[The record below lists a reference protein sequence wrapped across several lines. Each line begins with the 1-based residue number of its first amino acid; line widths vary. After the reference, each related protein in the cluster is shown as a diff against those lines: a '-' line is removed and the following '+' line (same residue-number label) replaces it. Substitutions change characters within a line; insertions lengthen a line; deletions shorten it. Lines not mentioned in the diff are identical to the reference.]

1 VKCSD
6 RCSRKVICVDVSDA
20 IGVTVQ
26 PIGSPALDNEVLR
39 SIEKFCRNWLLNHP
53 DIDSIIL
60 TLKRIYLDP
69 FGNPYGFVIEYK
81 PILAYTISGWSEET
95 LIIPLTSKFQAETL
109 TNTATKL
116 EERGFYNIALYYYKK
131 ALEIKPNLKQAWNNL
146 GNLYNKLGLFDEAI
160 KCLNK
165 ALELDPKYDSALINL
180 GIAMAQIGK
189 TELAMK
195 YFNKA
200 LELNPQNEKAWY
212 NKTIILYNLGNYKE
226 AYECVIMALKINPH
240 YEQAKMLLE
249 ILRNL
254 NLLLF

>member
-1 VKCSD
+1 
-6 RCSRKVICVDVSDA
+6 
-20 IGVTVQ
+20 
-26 PIGSPALDNEVLR
+26 
-39 SIEKFCRNWLLNHP
+39 
-53 DIDSIIL
+53 
-60 TLKRIYLDP
+60 LKRIYLDP

-116 EERGFYNIALYYYKK
+116 EERGFYNIALYCYKK